1 MERLQPYYLDTRQT
15 TLIQTTLGGYM
26 KKKADFEE
34 SYRVF
39 GNGII
44 SVIMAAFLA
53 VLVLMEEK
61 P

>member
-1 MERLQPYYLDTRQT
+1 MEK
-15 TLIQTTLGGYM
+15 I
-26 KKKADFEE
+26 DFQE

-44 SVIMAAFLA
+44 SVIVAAFLA